1 MSDIQKG
8 VQAFERLL
16 KTDEGVKTGTCRKCG
31 GGGHLTFECR
41 NMFKLDDKAKK
52 PKRASRF
59 GFIKGRLGSAAGSPT
74 SQTLDKPEAA
84 ASPVSTPPLPT
95 VEIEIEIEI
104 IAFFLP
110 VSVSI
115 AVEFRVQV

>member
-74 SQTLDKPEAA
+74 SQTLDKPETA
-84 ASPVSTPPLPT
+84 ASPIQIQIT
-95 VEIEIEIEI
+95 V
-104 IAFFLP
+104 P
-110 VSVSI
+110 CSPSSSSI
-115 AVEFRVQV
+115 PGPCYTKAEETG